1 MTEVRA
7 GAKQHAPATAR
18 NRESIRGVLA
28 GVLPRDGSVLE
39 VGAGTGEHAV
49 FFAGAFPH
57 LIWQPTDADPDSLA
71 SIAAYAAEA
80 QLPNLR
86 PPIFLDACCPPWSGL
101 GDQPFDAVVSINMVH
116 IAPWRACE
124 GLMEGAGRAL
134 RPSGLLLLYGPF
146 RIDGRHTAASNA
158 AFDQSLKA
166 MNAEFGVRDVTEVVA
181 AAAAHGLALAERV
194 AMPANNLMLVFTR

>member
-18 NRESIRGVLA
+18 NREPIRGVLA
-28 GVLPRDGSVLE
+28 GVLPREGSVLE

-86 PPIFLDACCPPWSGL
+86 PPIFLDACCPPWPGL

-124 GLMEGAGRAL
+124 GLMEGAGRTL

-166 MNAEFGVRDVTEVVA
+166 MNSEFGVRDVTEVVA

-194 AMPANNLMLVFTR
+194 AMPANNLMLLFTR